1 MLSVVCPDGVAAVA
15 VAAVDGAAG
24 IYDTLNV
31 FINTYF
37 WELQPEQIRWL
48 GLCGAPSAM
57 AGSLCVPWLM
67 RRYDRKPVRPNG
79 EASMLLIRG
88 GLFGLLACW
97 LLGRLASWL
106 LVACSSVLASQ
117 SQHTYLLFCRSTTEC
132 LRRRSQK

>member
-79 EASMLLIRG
+79 EAFSAPFNGEASMPAFCSSFCRLVGFFSCWLLH
-88 GLFGLLACW
+88 LLACVCVSQVNPDTPTC
-97 LLGRLASWL
+97 LVCVEAS
-106 LVACSSVLASQ
+106 
-117 SQHTYLLFCRSTTEC
+117 E
-132 LRRRSQK
+132 

>member
-1 MLSVVCPDGVAAVA
+1 MLSGVCPDGVAAVA
-15 VAAVDGAAG
+15 VALIYGAAG

-79 EASMLLIRG
+79 EASMPAFCSSFCRLVG
-88 GLFGLLACW
+88 FFSCW
-97 LLGRLASWL
+97 LLHFLACVCVSQ
-106 LVACSSVLASQ
+106 VNAGTPTCPVCVEAS
-117 SQHTYLLFCRSTTEC
+117 E
-132 LRRRSQK
+132 